1 MHRLRDR
8 SRNACWKRPFGS
20 RSGVGGIRDLRTS
33 MPNGSHLRVSNPPP
47 KPLLIWDGDCDFCRL
62 WIERWR
68 EMTMGKVDYSPYQKA
83 TDRFPEIPPDEFNRS
98 LVLIQ
103 PDGTVVFA
111 AEAVYR
117 SLAYRRSREWL
128 PWSYDHVP
136 GFAAVSAAFF
146 GFFAFHRKFGSA
158 VTRLLWGT
166 DVRRPTYFWAR
177 RWFVRVLGVIYL
189 IAFISLWVQ
198 VDGLVGSDGI

>member
-1 MHRLRDR
+1 M
-8 SRNACWKRPFGS
+8 N
-20 RSGVGGIRDLRTS
+20 RTK
-33 MPNGSHLRVSNPPP
+33 NLRVSNPPP

-68 EMTMGKVDYSPYQKA
+68 EMTAGKVDYTTYQEA
-83 TDRFPEIPPDEFNRS
+83 GDHFPEIPLEQFNRS

-128 PWSYDHVP
+128 AWSYDHVP
-136 GFAAVSAAFF
+136 GFAAVSEPAYNFIAR
-146 GFFAFHRKFGSA
+146 HRSVG
-158 VTRLLWGT
+158 GY
-166 DVRRPTYFWAR
+166 PTT
-177 RWFVRVLGVIYL
+177 LG
-189 IAFISLWVQ
+189 Q
-198 VDGLVGSDGI
+198 